1 MSRGFMRRGRKKNPE
16 VRQRSHKQRSWLII
30 STKISKKVISL
41 PNAHG
46 KNTENKN
53 STSQLHPTR
62 ATRSSRTAK
71 QGERSC
77 LKEIKQTEQEEAEE
91 AEYSSEK

>member
-1 MSRGFMRRGRKKNPE
+1 MSRGT
-16 VRQRSHKQRSWLII
+16 WLII

-53 STSQLHPTR
+53 STSQLHSRRLHPTR

-77 LKEIKQTEQEEAEE
+77 LKEIKQTEQKE

>member
-1 MSRGFMRRGRKKNPE
+1 MSRGI
-16 VRQRSHKQRSWLII
+16 WLII

-41 PNAHG
+41 PNAQG

-53 STSQLHPTR
+53 STSQLHSRRLQPNR
-62 ATRSSRTAK
+62 ATQSSRTAK
-71 QGERSC
+71 QGEMSC